1 MFFEIK
7 INIWVLIMKQI
18 FLIVSTLAIVTLFG
32 GLGYAKERD
41 VTLDEMKQFGKFYS
55 KEDND
60 ELYEFWANFKD
71 FDRLL
76 ASFSKA
82 ELKEYEKFQHAK
94 LEKIT
99 SPTKFRSLKKYDLM
113 AFQRAYPHLKPA
125 FNNSFIRSQFTKIFQ
140 VRYSYGWKRWFAWS
154 NLRLAKKMAN
164 EKKVG
169 LAKINIEKLGQFSG
183 NKENKSQGLYWLGF
197 NSLAE
202 LALCHGYKPA
212 VLDMVKASRVQ
223 DQVKLSALLSY
234 MLMLRVKQ
242 NKMRVI
248 FKGEWLKEIDAVLTE
263 HQKQKYR
270 SLIGDRRALREE
282 ISYCKA

>member
-1 MFFEIK
+1 M
-7 INIWVLIMKQI
+7 MRI
-18 FLIVSTLAIVTLFG
+18 FLFLITAGTFFHFAGFG
-32 GLGYAKERD
+32 QANERD
-41 VTLDEMKQFGKFYS
+41 VTLDEMKQLGKFDS
-55 KEDND
+55 KKDND
-60 ELYEFWANFKD
+60 ELYEFWDNFKD

-76 ASFSKA
+76 ARFSKA

-125 FNNSFIRSQFTKIFQ
+125 FNNSSIRSQFTKIFQ

-183 NKENKSQGLYWLGF
+183 NKENKTQGLYWLGF

-212 VLDMVKASRVQ
+212 VLDMVKAARVQ
-223 DQVKLSALLSY
+223 DQVKLSASLSY

-248 FKGEWLKEIDAVLTE
+248 FKDQWMKEIDDVLSAKE
-263 HQKQKYR
+263 KQKYR
-270 SLIGDRRALREE
+270 LLIEKKHELQKEYFPCR
-282 ISYCKA
+282 S